1 MDFDREK
8 IIAAFVAESEE
19 GLERTEQYLIA
30 AETDPGNTELLDE
43 MFRVAHTIKGNAS
56 ALDFPELTG
65 FAHVMEDLLEAL
77 RKHEIAISQ
86 ELISLLLNGVDAL
99 RALVPA
105 AAEGSDRLSSAHQR
119 LKKVIA
125 RYASARVGAPPA
137 NQSFHD
143 RPSPPTVPGSVP
155 SGGARNRTLR
165 VDIEKLDQMLN
176 LTGEIAIAQG
186 RLRRMINQL
195 TDEQARE
202 ISEMHGET
210 ERLYK
215 DLQEQVMGI
224 RMVPVGPLFKQF
236 TRAVRDLSQGQNK
249 LARLEIIGAAVEVDT
264 RVL

>member
-56 ALDFPELTG
+56 ALEFPELAG

-77 RKHEIAISQ
+77 RKHEITISR

-105 AAEGSDRLSSAHQR
+105 AAEGSDRLSLAHQR
-119 LKKVIA
+119 LKKAIA
-125 RYASARVGAPPA
+125 RYASGRVGAPPA
-137 NQSFHD
+137 SQSFHD
-143 RPSPPTVPGSVP
+143 RPSPPAVSGSVP
-155 SGGARNRTLR
+155 SGGTRNRTLR

-186 RLRRMINQL
+186 RLRRMIEELKTESGRRLLEMQ
-195 TDEQARE
+195 RE
-202 ISEMHGET
+202 V
-210 ERLYK
+210 ERLHA
-215 DLQEQVMGI
+215 QV
-224 RMVPVGPLFKQF
+224 
-236 TRAVRDLSQGQNK
+236 
-249 LARLEIIGAAVEVDT
+249 
-264 RVL
+264 RVVAE